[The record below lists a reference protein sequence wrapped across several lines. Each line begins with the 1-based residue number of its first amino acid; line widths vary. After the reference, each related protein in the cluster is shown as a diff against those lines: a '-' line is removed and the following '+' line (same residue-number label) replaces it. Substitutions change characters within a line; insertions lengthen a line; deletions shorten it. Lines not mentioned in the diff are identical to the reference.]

1 MCSQL
6 LFRILIGKV
15 SKSCRPS
22 SPNYIDIEEGQTRTL
37 EFNLAKVEDKT
48 DMFGNPIKKV
58 QYKVRD
64 VERTTIQTEKILELT
79 RKHSAKIYNE
89 LKKGTGA

>member
-37 EFNLAKVEDKT
+37 EFSLNKVKVEDKT

-64 VERTTIQTEKILELT
+64 VERSTIQTEKILELWQT
-79 RKHSAKIYNE
+79 FSQNI
-89 LKKGTGA
+89 